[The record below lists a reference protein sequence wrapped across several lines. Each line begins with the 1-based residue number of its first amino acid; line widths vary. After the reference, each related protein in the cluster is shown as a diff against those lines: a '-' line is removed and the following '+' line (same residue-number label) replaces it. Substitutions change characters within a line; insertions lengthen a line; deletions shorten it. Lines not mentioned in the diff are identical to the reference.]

1 LIFALLF
8 FHPAGGE
15 GGSLVAKGSGG

>member
-8 FHPAGGE
+8 FMLGRFNFRGLRWNF
-15 GGSLVAKGSGG
+15 SY